1 MDSNLQSDLI
11 ILGLSEVPIAE
22 LTVNI
27 VKSAFLKLALV
38 RHPDKAG
45 GSTAAFQELL
55 NSYHT
60 VLKHVK
66 ENLNDDNLDDDEQFI
81 KDLFNQFNFPKEN
94 DNGFTILIENH
105 LAGLWEEELSE
116 LYNDPDINTTN
127 HGRQWKTTYK
137 YEENSAKI
145 TITLWNTPKV

>member
-1 MDSNLQSDLI
+1 MDLNNDLL
-11 ILGLSEVPIAE
+11 ILGLSEVPLSN

-27 VKSAFLKLALV
+27 VKTAFCKLALV

-66 ENLNDDNLDDDEQFI
+66 ENLQDDDLDDDEQFI
-81 KDLFNQFNFPKEN
+81 KDLFNEFNFPKEN

-105 LAGLWEEELSE
+105 LACIWEEELSE
-116 LYNDPDINTTN
+116 LYCEPIINLTN
-127 HGRQWKTTYK
+127 HGRQWKTRFNYQ
-137 YEENSAKI
+137 ENSANI
-145 TITLWNTPKV
+145 TISL